1 MLSENAL
8 RWLGR
13 AYAAAG
19 HQLYAVGGCVR
30 DLLLGRPTSDYDF
43 TTDALPETSKR
54 LLGALRPEALYN
66 VGEKFGTIGAVLE
79 DHRVEVTTFRGEQ
92 YTAEGKRHPTVT
104 FGVGLRD
111 DLSRRDFTINAMALD
126 VTVASHALVSAGS
139 IALEAVADRP
149 AALVDPFGGQDDLQ
163 AMLVRAVGDP
173 VQRFGEDP
181 LRLLRA
187 VRFATQLGFTI
198 ERDTEAAI
206 TAEAARLAT
215 ISTERIAEEMNKLL
229 LADRPSRGI
238 RLLVTLGLMPYIL
251 PEILAMIGMRQNS
264 EYHHKDVYNHV
275 LQVLDQTQPTL
286 HLRWAALLHD
296 IAKPATFSVVDGK
309 VHFYSHEVIGA
320 SMARAVLARL
330 HFDHVFV
337 DEVSD
342 LVAKHMRINTYGGDW
357 TDGAVRRFMREAGE
371 QLPNLF
377 ALSRADVTSHRPER
391 VEAVMRGVAE
401 LEERVENIAARQEVA
416 KLHSPL
422 DGNDLMTL
430 FGRTPGPWIKPIK
443 DYLLD
448 LVLDGQ
454 LDQDDKETGAELARA
469 FVAGQAQ

>member
-1 MLSENAL
+1 
-8 RWLGR
+8 
-13 AYAAAG
+13 
-19 HQLYAVGGCVR
+19 
-30 DLLLGRPTSDYDF
+30 
-43 TTDALPETSKR
+43 
-54 LLGALRPEALYN
+54 
-66 VGEKFGTIGAVLE
+66 
-79 DHRVEVTTFRGEQ
+79 
-92 YTAEGKRHPTVT
+92 
-104 FGVGLRD
+104 
-111 DLSRRDFTINAMALD
+111 
-126 VTVASHALVSAGS
+126 
-139 IALEAVADRP
+139 VADRP